1 MIDGY
6 KDFLIE
12 SQKLVTITQE
22 ESTKKKKR
30 VRTKH
35 VRRKIDGEEELTK
48 VSSCSSLSL
57 TAKNDGLLKN
67 KNEDEQAEFD
77 LNISFSGGYVP
88 NTDLSRVDKG

>member
-12 SQKLVTITQE
+12 TQKLATITQE
-22 ESTKKKKR
+22 ESTNKKKR
-30 VRTKH
+30 VKTKH
-35 VRRKIDGEEELTK
+35 VRRKTHGEEELTK
-48 VSSCSSLSL
+48 VSSCSSISL
-57 TAKNDGLLKN
+57 TAKKDELLKN
-67 KNEDEQAEFD
+67 KDEDEQAEFD